1 MTIKA
6 YWRRKIL
13 QKYAYFLQKKH
24 TREGKCAKSMPN
36 MLEKGILEKRNVLK
50 VCLACLKKA
59 Y

>member
-24 TREGKCAKSMPN
+24 TREEKYAKSMLN
-36 MLEKGILEKRNVLK
+36 ILEKGILEKRNALK
-50 VCLACLKKA
+50 VC
-59 Y
+59 